1 MLEKNMFFEK
11 DGLLIVT
18 EDIFFTD
25 FFFSYL
31 S

>member
-11 DGLLIVT
+11 DGLLIVA